1 MLLTLFIVSQLAL
14 DAVLV
19 LFMLV
24 SALRRKAAPAPAP
37 APAPSENAPP
47 AWYRDFLYLAEDV
60 MALVEPVLD
69 VVESGRLGAET
80 TAPAPIPAAE
90 LPMAQRQRDRHR
102 EAFALLRAGTP
113 PEEVARRERLLPG
126 ELRLIRN
133 LVAAESEHAE
143 SRGR

>member
-14 DAVLV
+14 DAGIV
-19 LFMLV
+19 LFLLV
-24 SALRRKAAPAPAP
+24 SALRRKAAPAAAP
-37 APAPSENAPP
+37 APAPLKNAPP
-47 AWYRDFLYLAEDV
+47 AWYPDFLRLAEDV

-69 VVESGRLGAET
+69 GIERGRLGA
-80 TAPAPIPAAE
+80 APAPAAE
-90 LPMAQRQRDRHR
+90 PPAVQGQRDRHR

-126 ELRLIRN
+126 ELRLMRN
-133 LVAAESEHAE
+133 LVAAESDLAE